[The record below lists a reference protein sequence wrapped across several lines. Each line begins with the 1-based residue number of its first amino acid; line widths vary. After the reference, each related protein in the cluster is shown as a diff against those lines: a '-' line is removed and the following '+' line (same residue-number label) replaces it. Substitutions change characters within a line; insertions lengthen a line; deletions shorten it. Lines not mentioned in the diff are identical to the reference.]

1 LKLGTRFPQG
11 LIGLETG
18 AVKEYVQGLEQLG
31 FDYLTVS
38 DHVLLPDIPENARE
52 NLPGAGYTL
61 DSAMRE
67 PFVLLSYIAGFT
79 SRLELV
85 TSIII
90 LPQRQ
95 TVLVAKQA
103 AELDALSGGRL
114 RLGVGIGRI
123 EMEYEALGQDFH
135 TRGKRLEEQINLLRL
150 LWTKKSV
157 DFHGRW
163 DTVSTA
169 GLNPPPAQ
177 RPIPIWMGGG
187 VGRGGIVE
195 PALRRVARLADGW
208 CPLPGANEEMM
219 LEARELLRTYLK
231 EAGRDPATF
240 PVEMRTSFSRGGPK
254 DWAAEY
260 RAQEAMGT
268 DYFTVV
274 PGGAKPGVGPHLDA
288 MEQFTQAIKN

>member
-1 LKLGTRFPQG
+1 MKLGTRFPQG
-11 LIGLETG
+11 LIGLDIG

-38 DHVLLPDIPENARE
+38 DHVLLPDIPEGARD

-67 PFVLLSYIAGFT
+67 PFVLLAYVAAIT
-79 SRLELV
+79 SHLELV

-114 RLGVGIGRI
+114 RFGVGLGRI
-123 EMEYEALGQDFH
+123 EMEYEALGMDFH
-135 TRGKRLEEQINLLRL
+135 TRGKRLEEQIDLLRL
-150 LWTKKSV
+150 LWTQKSV

-163 DTVSTA
+163 ESVSSA
-169 GLNPPPAQ
+169 GLNPPPVQ

-187 VGRGGIVE
+187 VGRGGIVNS
-195 PALRRVARLADGW
+195 ALRRVARLADGW
-208 CPLPGANEEMM
+208 CPLPAANAEMM
-219 LEARELLRTYLK
+219 VQARDRLK
-231 EAGRDPATF
+231 THLKDAGKDPSTF
-240 PVEMRTSFSRGGPK
+240 PVEMRTTRGGPE
-254 DWAAEY
+254 DWAAQY
-260 RAQEAMGT
+260 RAEEALGT

-288 MEQFTQAIKN
+288 LRRFKEALT

>member
-1 LKLGTRFPQG
+1 MKLGTRFPQG
-11 LIGLETG
+11 LIGLDV
-18 AVKEYVQGLEQLG
+18 ASVKEYVRGLEELG
-31 FDYLTVS
+31 FDYLTTS
-38 DHVLLPDIPENARE
+38 DHVLLPDIPEGARD

-67 PFVLLSYIAGFT
+67 PFIFLAYVAALAEH
-79 SRLELV
+79 LELV

-114 RLGVGIGRI
+114 RLGVGVGRI

-135 TRGKRLEEQINLLRL
+135 TRGKRMEEQITLLRQ
-150 LWTKKSV
+150 LWTQKSV

-163 DTVSTA
+163 ENVSLA
-169 GLNPPPAQ
+169 GLNPPPIQ

-195 PALRRVARLADGW
+195 PTLRRVARMADGW
-208 CPLPGANEEMM
+208 CPLPGGSQEMM
-219 LEARELLRTYLK
+219 NEAREYLMRCLEK
-231 EAGRDPATF
+231 EGKDPATF
-240 PVEMRTSFSRGGPK
+240 PLEMRTTRGGPA
-254 DWAAEY
+254 DWAAQCNAE
-260 RAQEAMGT
+260 EKLGT
-268 DYFTVV
+268 SYFTVV
-274 PGGAKPGVGPHLDA
+274 PGGVEKGVGAHLEA
-288 MEQFTQAIKN
+288 LRQFKQAVG